1 MLKLMI
7 ATASTLT
14 LAMSA
19 SAQETAPLPG
29 DDDFLAQAYEDAES
43 GENFSYARAWGDGK
57 AYDGTDVAARTQQVQ
72 RMQPAPQPVR
82 RAAPTQQTYVTPSA
96 PAYHKTQP
104 AAQAPRP
111 VVNTMRTVSQ
121 PAPIRR
127 TKTHTQT
134 RTHAAGPTTHR
145 PSATPTGAM
154 PNAAPGQCFA
164 RMKVAAQ
171 YEMVPKQVQ
180 VSGPYQKAKI
190 KQAAF
195 AGDIEKVI
203 MKDAH
208 TKYVVTQPRFET
220 RHEKVIVKPA
230 YDRLQVVPAQF
241 KHVAETVDVSEP
253 RLVWKRGA
261 GLSGISR
268 QDPLTG
274 DTWCLVEEAG
284 ETRTIHKRV
293 VTQAEQVRRVPVAA
307 QTMSVPRQ
315 VLVAPAGVREVA
327 VPAQYREFAVQR
339 LVAPASADAY
349 DVPGELDTIMTK
361 VLKAPERF
369 EWVSVLC
376 DTNSGPATIKS
387 LQSALKQRG
396 LYKGSIDGIM
406 GPQSRKALVTFQ
418 RNAGI
423 PHLGYLTTDT
433 MAMLGIR

>member
-14 LAMSA
+14 LAMAA
-19 SAQETAPLPG
+19 SAQDVAPLPG
-29 DDDFLAQAYEDAES
+29 DQDFLAQAYADAER

-57 AYDGTDVAARTQQVQ
+57 AYDGTDVAARTQPTQLTQ
-72 RMQPAPQPVR
+72 TAPQQVR
-82 RAAPTQQTYVTPSA
+82 RAAPTPQTYVTQTA
-96 PAYHKTQP
+96 PAYRPTQP
-104 AAQAPRP
+104 ATQAPRP
-111 VVNTMRTVSQ
+111 VVNTMRTVTQ
-121 PAPIRR
+121 RAPIRR
-127 TKTHTQT
+127 TSS
-134 RTHAAGPTTHR
+134 AAPAPQR
-145 PSATPTGAM
+145 PSANPTGAM

-180 VSGPYQKAKI
+180 VSGAYQKTKI
-190 KQAAF
+190 KQAEF
-195 AGDIEKVI
+195 ASDREKIV

-208 TKYVVTQPRFET
+208 TRYEVTQPRFET

-230 YDRLQVVPAQF
+230 YDRLEVVPAQF

-293 VTQAEQVRRVPVAA
+293 VTQAEQVRRVPVPA

-315 VLVAPAGVREVA
+315 VLVAPAGVREVQ

-361 VLKAPERF
+361 VLTAPERF

-406 GPQSRKALVTFQ
+406 GPQSRKALVEFQ
-418 RNAGI
+418 RSAGI
-423 PHLGYLTTDT
+423 PHLGYLTADT

>member
-14 LAMSA
+14 LVLAA
-19 SAQETAPLPG
+19 GAQDTVALPG
-29 DDDFLAQAYEDAES
+29 DQDFLAQAYADADR

-57 AYDGTDVAARTQQVQ
+57 AYDGTDVAARIQQ
-72 RMQPAPQPVR
+72 MQPTQVAPQQVR
-82 RAAPTQQTYVTPSA
+82 RAAPAPQTHVTQKAPPFRQTMPT
-96 PAYHKTQP
+96 T
-104 AAQAPRP
+104 QAPRP
-111 VVNTMRTVSQ
+111 TVNTMRTVEQ
-121 PAPIRR
+121 RAPIRR
-127 TKTHTQT
+127 T
-134 RTHAAGPTTHR
+134 RSAATAPAPQR
-145 PSATPTGAM
+145 ASVDPTGEM

-180 VSGPYQKAKI
+180 VSGAYQKAKI
-190 KQAAF
+190 TQAQF
-195 AGDIEKVI
+195 ASDSEKVV
-203 MKDAH
+203 MRDAH
-208 TKYVVTQPRFET
+208 TRYEVTQPRFET
-220 RHEKVIVKPA
+220 RHEKVIMRPA
-230 YDRLQVVPAQF
+230 YDRLEVVPATF
-241 KHVAETVDVSEP
+241 KHVADTVQVSEP

-284 ETRTIHKRV
+284 EIKTIHKRV

-307 QTMSVPRQ
+307 QMMSVPRQ
-315 VLVAPAGVREVA
+315 VLVAPAGVREVS

-349 DVPGELDTIMTK
+349 DVPGELDTVMTK

-369 EWVSVLC
+369 EWISVLC
-376 DTNSGPATIKS
+376 DTNSGPDAVKS

-396 LYKGSIDGIM
+396 LYSGSIDGIM
-406 GPQSRKALVTFQ
+406 GPQSRKALVDFQ
-418 RNAGI
+418 RGAGI
-423 PHLGYLTTDT
+423 AHLGYLTTDT